1 MYGTGLKGSGLDMIR
16 NAEDTR
22 LRHRLHFYFD
32 RGEGIHPE
40 SGVGGQ
46 LHRVEL
52 KNLYDADDDP
62 LKVRRGD
69 AFTLSSQSAIL
80 DAGFDGFMFRIGN
93 QSGFAILLG
102 DHVVNVDQLGQQ
114 AGSFK
119 GSRVAPP
126 SARMRWSRDEPFY
139 SALADQIAGIN
150 VKGRAAVR
158 LEGCHQGARE
168 QGSREGRRSGM
179 VRPGRLALAAAG
191 QGDEGRCVVLP
202 RRERGAG

>member
-126 SARMRWSRDEPFY
+126 SARMRWSRDEP
-139 SALADQIAGIN
+139 STQHSTDQIAGIN
-150 VKGRAAVR
+150 VKGAPPSAWKDAIR
-158 LEGCHQGARE
+158 GRE
-168 QGSREGRRSGM
+168 QGSRRPTSGM
-179 VRPGRLALAAAG
+179 VRPGRLALTAAG